1 MIQHMFVM
9 TIKKGEKPVPKDKEP
24 AMSSEEMKN
33 VRKVLE
39 VTQVE
44 LSSLMNL
51 APQTIAK
58 WEGTFPGRVNDWRR
72 LFILLAAKAYQDGN
86 LSKYGE
92 LSEDFV
98 HSIMKRNS

>member
-1 MIQHMFVM
+1 M
-9 TIKKGEKPVPKDKEP
+9 PKDKEP
-24 AMSSEEMKN
+24 AMSSAEMKK
-33 VRKVLE
+33 VREVLG

-44 LSSLMNL
+44 LSQLMNL

-92 LSEDFV
+92 LSSEFV
-98 HSIMKRNS
+98 DSIMKA